1 MYKHYPIRILLISLC
16 LSLTACSFFLP
27 DEEPIVFKASAPVTP
42 VFNQAPA
49 LPANPDECKLK
60 CANKAGLKKKLCQKK
75 CQLAIKKE
83 AAKAE
88 ASSSAPS
95 LAPVTP

>member
-1 MYKHYPIRILLISLC
+1 MYKHNPIRILLISLC
-16 LSLTACSFFLP
+16 LSLTGCSFFIP

-49 LPANPDECKLK
+49 LPVTPDECKLK

-75 CQLAIKKE
+75 CQFAIKQD
-83 AAKAE
+83 AAKSE
-88 ASSSAPS
+88 SSSPAPN
-95 LAPVTP
+95 LAPVNP